1 MLDGFRWDL
10 AYALR
15 GLRRSRGFTITA
27 IATLGLGIGANAA
40 MFGVVDRLMFRRL
53 PYLRDPG
60 SVHRVYLQS
69 TVRGRVV
76 TSTVFPY
83 ARYLDLERS
92 TRSFSQYAAFSL
104 NTWAVGTGAD
114 AREQPVAAVS
124 ASFFDFFTARPALGR
139 FFDASEDVVPR
150 GAAVAVLDHGFWQRE
165 LGGKNVIGQR
175 LEIGTISYTVIG
187 VAPSGFVGVAT
198 SRAPV
203 AYVPITTVAANDNP
217 SSLTTYFTGY
227 RWDFTSMMVRRR
239 PGVTRDA
246 ATADLT
252 AAFVRSRDAARL
264 QMPTIS
270 PSAIAHPT
278 AVAGPIKTAAGP
290 AAGLESKTILWVTG
304 VAVIVL
310 LVACANV
317 ANLMLAR
324 ILSRRREIAVRLAL
338 GVSRRRLAMQLL
350 TESLLLS
357 MAGAIAGLLVATWGS
372 AALRTL
378 VPSDGIDRNVFTD
391 GRTLGLAAACAVV
404 TGALTAIGPTLFAL
418 GGDVAQTLRA
428 GVRGGTY
435 QRSHMRSIL
444 LISQGALSVI
454 LLVGAGLFVRSLDRV
469 RTIHLGYDAERV
481 LIAFPNTRGVRLDSA
496 ARVRLYTDLLEAARS
511 TPGVDAAARI
521 DSRPFATNM
530 APLYVDGID
539 SVQKLGRFDLQVATP
554 DYFRVMNTRI
564 IQGRGFNAADRAGTP
579 RVAVVSEAMAR
590 TLWPG
595 KNAIG
600 QCIRISADTMPCTT
614 VIGVAED
621 AAYENLT
628 DDRRFVQYVP
638 LEQFGP
644 HWGNKLLLRVGAR
657 PGTGGEPSIDDV
669 RRALQRAM
677 PAPGYVTVQPF
688 EDLVDAQRRSW
699 ALGAT
704 MFVAFGGLALLVAA
718 VGLYGVIAYG
728 VAQRMHEL
736 AVRVALGAQRND
748 VVRLVVGQGIAFAV
762 AGVSIGLL
770 LAFLAA
776 RWIQPLLFQQ
786 SATDPLTYSAV
797 AGIVLL
803 VALMASAIPA
813 ARATRADP
821 NAALRAD

>member
-1 MLDGFRWDL
+1 
-10 AYALR
+10 
-15 GLRRSRGFTITA
+15 
-27 IATLGLGIGANAA
+27 
-40 MFGVVDRLMFRRL
+40 
-53 PYLRDPG
+53 
-60 SVHRVYLQS
+60 
-69 TVRGRVV
+69 
-76 TSTVFPY
+76 
-83 ARYLDLERS
+83 
-92 TRSFSQYAAFSL
+92 
-104 NTWAVGTGAD
+104 
-114 AREQPVAAVS
+114 
-124 ASFFDFFTARPALGR
+124 
-139 FFDASEDVVPR
+139 
-150 GAAVAVLDHGFWQRE
+150 
-165 LGGKNVIGQR
+165 
-175 LEIGTISYTVIG
+175 
-187 VAPSGFVGVAT
+187 
-198 SRAPV
+198 
-203 AYVPITTVAANDNP
+203 
-217 SSLTTYFTGY
+217 
-227 RWDFTSMMVRRR
+227 
-239 PGVTRDA
+239 
-246 ATADLT
+246 
-252 AAFVRSRDAARL
+252 
-264 QMPTIS
+264 
-270 PSAIAHPT
+270 
-278 AVAGPIKTAAGP
+278 
-290 AAGLESKTILWVTG
+290 
-304 VAVIVL
+304 
-310 LVACANV
+310 
-317 ANLMLAR
+317 
-324 ILSRRREIAVRLAL
+324 
-338 GVSRRRLAMQLL
+338 
-350 TESLLLS
+350 
-357 MAGAIAGLLVATWGS
+357 
-372 AALRTL
+372 
-378 VPSDGIDRNVFTD
+378 
-391 GRTLGLAAACAVV
+391 
-404 TGALTAIGPTLFAL
+404 
-418 GGDVAQTLRA
+418 
-428 GVRGGTY
+428 
-435 QRSHMRSIL
+435 MRSIL

-496 ARVRLYTDLLEAARS
+496 ARVQLYTGLLEAARS

-614 VIGVAED
+614 VIGVAAD

>member
-1 MLDGFRWDL
+1 
-10 AYALR
+10 
-15 GLRRSRGFTITA
+15 
-27 IATLGLGIGANAA
+27 
-40 MFGVVDRLMFRRL
+40 
-53 PYLRDPG
+53 
-60 SVHRVYLQS
+60 
-69 TVRGRVV
+69 
-76 TSTVFPY
+76 
-83 ARYLDLERS
+83 
-92 TRSFSQYAAFSL
+92 
-104 NTWAVGTGAD
+104 
-114 AREQPVAAVS
+114 
-124 ASFFDFFTARPALGR
+124 
-139 FFDASEDVVPR
+139 
-150 GAAVAVLDHGFWQRE
+150 
-165 LGGKNVIGQR
+165 
-175 LEIGTISYTVIG
+175 
-187 VAPSGFVGVAT
+187 
-198 SRAPV
+198 
-203 AYVPITTVAANDNP
+203 
-217 SSLTTYFTGY
+217 
-227 RWDFTSMMVRRR
+227 
-239 PGVTRDA
+239 
-246 ATADLT
+246 
-252 AAFVRSRDAARL
+252 
-264 QMPTIS
+264 
-270 PSAIAHPT
+270 
-278 AVAGPIKTAAGP
+278 
-290 AAGLESKTILWVTG
+290 
-304 VAVIVL
+304 
-310 LVACANV
+310 
-317 ANLMLAR
+317 
-324 ILSRRREIAVRLAL
+324 
-338 GVSRRRLAMQLL
+338 
-350 TESLLLS
+350 
-357 MAGAIAGLLVATWGS
+357 
-372 AALRTL
+372 
-378 VPSDGIDRNVFTD
+378 
-391 GRTLGLAAACAVV
+391 
-404 TGALTAIGPTLFAL
+404 
-418 GGDVAQTLRA
+418 
-428 GVRGGTY
+428 
-435 QRSHMRSIL
+435 
-444 LISQGALSVI
+444 
-454 LLVGAGLFVRSLDRV
+454 
-469 RTIHLGYDAERV
+469 
-481 LIAFPNTRGVRLDSA
+481 
-496 ARVRLYTDLLEAARS
+496 
-511 TPGVDAAARI
+511 
-521 DSRPFATNM
+521 M

-614 VIGVAED
+614 VIGVAVD